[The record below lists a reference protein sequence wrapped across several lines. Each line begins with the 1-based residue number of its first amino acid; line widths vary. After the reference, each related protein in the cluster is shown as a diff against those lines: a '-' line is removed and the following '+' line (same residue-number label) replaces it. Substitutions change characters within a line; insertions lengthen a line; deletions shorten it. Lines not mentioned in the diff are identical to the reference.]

1 MRSGSESPATPPTRS
16 TGGPRRLSTRPRP
29 SRRREEARSYAVEVL
44 VRLARDNPELVPE
57 YTDEMA
63 RREAARKETR

>member
-1 MRSGSESPATPPTRS
+1 
-16 TGGPRRLSTRPRP
+16 
-29 SRRREEARSYAVEVL
+29 VL

-57 YTDEMA
+57 YTDELA